1 MAETI
6 LSAGLL
12 FCGRANLT
20 AQIRE
25 MALVVSSELQ
35 DTTALDDTSRN
46 RLGGLKDV
54 SFSAAG
60 YFAAAEP
67 DLTIYIDL
75 GVADT
80 LITVAPTTTLGDRSY
95 FFRAVLGE
103 YSPIGGAV
111 GEVAGFSLNASAYA
125 DGLIRGTLM
134 ENGSFLVTGNGTGRQ
149 LGAVG
154 STQRIYAGL
163 HITAIT
169 GTWTIALE
177 SDDNAGFTT
186 ATTRA
191 TFASNTAETL
201 SNNAADLFTSVVG
214 AITDDYWRFRFTEDV
229 AGTITLAASLGI
241 Q

>member
-149 LGAVG
+149 LGAVAAA
-154 STQRIYAGL
+154 QRIYAGL
-163 HITAIT
+163 HITSIS
-169 GTWTIALE
+169 GTWTIVLE
-177 SDDNAGFTT
+177 SDDNAGFSTP
-186 ATTRA
+186 TTRA
-191 TFASNTAETL
+191 TFASNTAL
-201 SNNAADLFTSVVG
+201 GDLFTSVVG

-229 AGTITLAASLGI
+229 AGTIALTASLGI